1 MIFYKHLAVSTEIKN
16 GVIICETYRRD
27 IDDEAFD
34 TFTIPNEISPDD
46 WEEYVKS
53 YIDNNYLN

>member
-16 GVIICETYRRD
+16 GVIICETHRRD
-27 IDDEAFD
+27 IDDEPFD
-34 TFTIPNEISPDD
+34 TFTIPNEVNVDE

-53 YIDNNYLN
+53 YIDNNYLS